1 MSHLPPALP
10 SKPSDTEQSS
20 RSARWTAGFVVAVG
34 FGFTGSALIG
44 ASEPNDRLD
53 VFRPAMS
60 APTAMNISGPTSGHA
75 ENYDVDTAVRNW
87 AWEAKSVEQKPSRSY
102 DFQELWLAR

>member
-1 MSHLPPALP
+1 MLQYRFWLCLLLLWSPCALAQTRY
-10 SKPSDTEQSS
+10 SAVLTGTINGGAGIDTLDY
-20 RSARWTAGFVVAVG
+20 SAWTAEHPVNVNISLG
-34 FGFTGSALIG
+34 
-44 ASEPNDRLD
+44 
-53 VFRPAMS
+53 
-60 APTAMNISGPTSGHA
+60 TAMNISGPTSGHA